1 MNVKKEPWKDKNA
14 NKRKYSI
21 AKLKD
26 QFILEEIVLTDPN
39 PGVRLA
45 AISKIRDELFI
56 RDYLLK
62 LDKDLFNKTIDGR
75 LIQHGKA
82 ICSRIDSED
91 LLIIL
96 LKYLHNNSMALICLR
111 KLSREN
117 YSNQE
122 ELVAIAKM
130 SPSDV
135 AGDWALSK
143 IKDTEILA
151 QLVHR
156 IKDTYILRDVIKH
169 ITDFDTLA
177 NLAENHTDKY
187 ARTAAVVELGRLHK
201 QKSQAIFEQ
210 IALNDDYYVGAR
222 SVVRIVDEER
232 MLRIFEKSEE
242 NHVHKSITEEAILF
256 LSRHYPKPNGFTR
269 KQQEL
274 LKRKAYEISG
284 NRVNMTV
291 INIFGEL
298 YLDTSQ
304 AYFKS
309 FINGDYSSMVKGY
322 ATQYI
327 TDKEVLEQLALNKV
341 LPYEEREEAIERLG
355 KLFLSESQNI
365 FKSLIEDKEDNDW
378 VKASAVKFISDTEF
392 IENHVFIN
400 NEYKEYLF
408 AELPYADD
416 KIVGSLRN
424 LTYKFRKSEDR
435 IEAAERL
442 SILLKENR
450 QAGKLLWHYVAKKAE
465 GYYEFP
471 PYPF

>member
-1 MNVKKEPWKDKNA
+1 
-14 NKRKYSI
+14 
-21 AKLKD
+21 
-26 QFILEEIVLTDPN
+26 
-39 PGVRLA
+39 
-45 AISKIRDELFI
+45 
-56 RDYLLK
+56 
-62 LDKDLFNKTIDGR
+62 
-75 LIQHGKA
+75 
-82 ICSRIDSED
+82 
-91 LLIIL
+91 
-96 LKYLHNNSMALICLR
+96 MA
-111 KLSREN
+111 
-117 YSNQE
+117 
-122 ELVAIAKM
+122 
-130 SPSDV
+130 
-135 AGDWALSK
+135 
-143 IKDTEILA
+143 
-151 QLVHR
+151 
-156 IKDTYILRDVIKH
+156 
-169 ITDFDTLA
+169 
-177 NLAENHTDKY
+177 
-187 ARTAAVVELGRLHK
+187 
-201 QKSQAIFEQ
+201 
-210 IALNDDYYVGAR
+210 
-222 SVVRIVDEER
+222 
-232 MLRIFEKSEE
+232 
-242 NHVHKSITEEAILF
+242 
-256 LSRHYPKPNGFTR
+256 
-269 KQQEL
+269 
-274 LKRKAYEISG
+274 
-284 NRVNMTV
+284 V
-291 INIFGEL
+291 INIFGEF

-309 FINGDYSSMVKGY
+309 FIDGDYSSMVKRY

-442 SILLKENR
+442 SILLKENT

>member
-21 AKLKD
+21 AELKD
-26 QFILEEIVLTDPN
+26 QFILKEIVLTDSN

-75 LIQHGKA
+75 LIRHGKA

-91 LLIIL
+91 LLIRL
-96 LKYLHNNSMALICLR
+96 LKYLHNNSMSLICSR
-111 KLSREN
+111 KLSRRN
-117 YSNQE
+117 YNNQE
-122 ELVAIAKM
+122 ELIAIAET

-135 AGDWALSK
+135 ARDWAISK
-143 IKDTEILA
+143 INNPEILTK
-151 QLVHR
+151 LVHR
-156 IKDTYILRDVIKH
+156 IKDTNILRAVINH
-169 ITDFDTLA
+169 IKDFDTLV
-177 NLAENHTDKY
+177 NLAEKHTDMQ
-187 ARTAAVVELGRLHK
+187 ARIAAVCQLGNLHK
-201 QKSQAIFEQ
+201 HKSQAIFEQ
-210 IALNDDYYVGAR
+210 IVLNDDYNVGAS
-222 SVVRIVDEER
+222 SVARIVDEER

-242 NHVHKSITEEAILF
+242 NHLHESITEYTILF
-256 LSRHYPKPNGFTR
+256 LSRHSPQPNGFTR

-274 LKRKAYEISG
+274 LKRKASEISG
-284 NRVNMTV
+284 NEVKMAV
-291 INIFGEL
+291 INLFGEF

-309 FINGDYSSMVKGY
+309 FINGNYSTMVKGY

-378 VKASAVKFISDTEF
+378 VKACAVKFISDTEF
-392 IENHVFIN
+392 IENHIFID
-400 NEYKEYLF
+400 NEFKEYLF

-416 KIVGSLRN
+416 KILDAIRN
-424 LTYKFRKSEDR
+424 LTYQYRKTEHR

-442 SILLKENR
+442 SILLKENT
-450 QAGKLLWHYVAKKAE
+450 QAGKLLWYYVAKKAE

>member
-21 AKLKD
+21 AELKD

-111 KLSREN
+111 KLSYS

-177 NLAENHTDKY
+177 DLAENHTDIY
-187 ARTAAVVELGRLHK
+187 ARTAAVNELGRLHK

-210 IALNDDYYVGAR
+210 IALNDDYNVGA
-222 SVVRIVDEER
+222 SSIAQIVDEER
-232 MLRIFEKSEE
+232 ILRIFEKSEE
-242 NHVHKSITEEAILF
+242 NHLHECITEYAIVF
-256 LSRHYPKPNGFTR
+256 LSRHYPQPNGCTR

-274 LKRKAYEISG
+274 LKRKASEISS
-284 NRVNMTV
+284 NTVKMAV
-291 INIFGEL
+291 INIFGEF
-298 YLDTSQ
+298 YLDSSQ

-341 LPYEEREEAIERLG
+341 LPYEERE
-355 KLFLSESQNI
+355 
-365 FKSLIEDKEDNDW
+365 
-378 VKASAVKFISDTEF
+378 
-392 IENHVFIN
+392 
-400 NEYKEYLF
+400 
-408 AELPYADD
+408 
-416 KIVGSLRN
+416 
-424 LTYKFRKSEDR
+424 
-435 IEAAERL
+435 
-442 SILLKENR
+442 
-450 QAGKLLWHYVAKKAE
+450 
-465 GYYEFP
+465 
-471 PYPF
+471 